1 MTDNVVL
8 SSDQRVLV
16 LERTAALRTR
26 SRADP
31 SRDDKVSRI
40 RQALRNDSLF
50 FLWVILVVLAWI
62 SVFETDASGK
72 LRVVEQK
79 TNKLS
84 KSLERLFLVDR

>member
-1 MTDNVVL
+1 MC
-8 SSDQRVLV
+8 SDQRVLV
-16 LERTAALRTR
+16 LERTAALRKR